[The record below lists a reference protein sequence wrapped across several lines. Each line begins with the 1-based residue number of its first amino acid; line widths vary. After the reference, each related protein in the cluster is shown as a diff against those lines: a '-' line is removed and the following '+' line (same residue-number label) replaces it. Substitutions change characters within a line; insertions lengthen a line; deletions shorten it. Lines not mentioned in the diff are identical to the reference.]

1 MAFPITGVVASSQ
14 LTGGDMAEGEFEEDD
29 RDGDSDLESRIEELE
44 SRVEEVE
51 TAQSEGAR
59 SAASVGYC
67 VGAALAT
74 VLSWDSHH
82 AIALATIH
90 GLLSWLYV
98 AYVATRWGQLK
109 FF

>member
-1 MAFPITGVVASSQ
+1 
-14 LTGGDMAEGEFEEDD
+14 MAEGEFEEDD
-29 RDGDSDLESRIEELE
+29 RGADSDLESRIEEVE

-51 TAQSEGAR
+51 SAQSEGAR

-74 VLSWDSHH
+74 IPSWDSHH
-82 AIALATIH
+82 AIALATVH

-98 AYVATRWGQLK
+98 AYYVATRWGQVK
-109 FF
+109 FS